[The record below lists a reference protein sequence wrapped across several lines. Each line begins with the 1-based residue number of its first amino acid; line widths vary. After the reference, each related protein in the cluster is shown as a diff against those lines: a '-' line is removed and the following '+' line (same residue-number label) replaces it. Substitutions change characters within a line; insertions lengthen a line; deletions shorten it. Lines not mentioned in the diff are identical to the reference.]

1 MLTAGQAAALIAA
14 ISFAVLAGAGVY
26 ALVKLARLITETS
39 RTVAEMR
46 ERTDLLLGRANAAVD
61 QAQEQ
66 LTRTGAVAA
75 SMDEV
80 SSNVAELTAD
90 VSMLAGVVRTLLG
103 GPLGRL
109 AGFSYGV
116 RRAIAL
122 RRAGAGAGSGVGS
135 RTGPEA
141 GSARL
146 ARGPGTDPGA
156 QGKDHRAAFSRAALS
171 QAPPKRP
178 SPNQPPANQAPPN
191 QARPSRAAPGQP
203 APSRATPAALPPAAP
218 NGDTQPPRAVPVQR
232 GTNTSHGIRSKKGR
246 RRVAP

>member
-1 MLTAGQAAALIAA
+1 MLTAGLAAALIAA

-26 ALVKLARLITETS
+26 ALVKLARLISEAS

-61 QAQEQ
+61 QAHEQ
-66 LTRTGAVAA
+66 LTRTDAIAA

-90 VSMLAGVVRTLLG
+90 VSMLTGAVRTLLG

-122 RRAGAGAGSGVGS
+122 RRADS
-135 RTGPEA
+135 RA
-141 GSARL
+141 GSARMEPGTGT
-146 ARGPGTDPGA
+146 GPGVR
-156 QGKDHRAAFSRAALS
+156 GKDRRAALS
-171 QAPPKRP
+171 
-178 SPNQPPANQAPPN
+178 
-191 QARPSRAAPGQP
+191 RAAPNRA
-203 APSRATPAALPPAAP
+203 APNRAAPNRAAPDQAAPAALPSAAP
-218 NGDTQPPRAVPVQR
+218 SAAPRGDTQPPLAVPTQRGR
-232 GTNTSHGIRSKKGR
+232 GTNHGMRDGKTR
-246 RRVAP
+246 RRVVP